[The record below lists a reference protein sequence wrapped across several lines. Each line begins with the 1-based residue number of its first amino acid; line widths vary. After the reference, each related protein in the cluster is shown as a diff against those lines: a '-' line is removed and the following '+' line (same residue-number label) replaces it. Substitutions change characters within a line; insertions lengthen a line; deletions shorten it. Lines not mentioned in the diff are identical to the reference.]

1 MLSFNPI
8 TFPRTFSTMVNNK
21 KARDGPD
28 PWRKARSVPQD
39 VCREVCTWSGY
50 EEEGEGPT
58 LHSEIKRRLVSI
70 LRKENGKYSY
80 CLLQVGFVSQTFSL
94 MGPGSY
100 SVDFDN
106 VWSSYPRSKERVTV
120 LIMCIY
126 RNLPWKPRALSLL
139 INISN
144 IIQKDTCTLMFKVA
158 LFTTDKTCKQSKC
171 PSTDEWIK
179 KMCAYVCVYVCVC
192 IVVV

>member
-1 MLSFNPI
+1 MGQIPGGKPGLFPK
-8 TFPRTFSTMVNNK
+8 TFVEKYVPEVGMRK
-21 KARDGPD
+21 KERARLYIL
-28 PWRKARSVPQD
+28 K
-39 VCREVCTWSGY
+39 
-50 EEEGEGPT
+50 
-58 LHSEIKRRLVSI
+58 LRRLVST
-70 LRKENGKYSY
+70 LYKENGKYSY
-80 CLLQVGFVSQTFSL
+80 CLLQMGFVSQTL
-94 MGPGSY
+94 GLTGPGSY
-100 SVDFDN
+100 SLGFDN
-106 VWSSYPRSKERVTV
+106 IWSSYPKFKEWVTV
-120 LIMCIY
+120 LIVRIY